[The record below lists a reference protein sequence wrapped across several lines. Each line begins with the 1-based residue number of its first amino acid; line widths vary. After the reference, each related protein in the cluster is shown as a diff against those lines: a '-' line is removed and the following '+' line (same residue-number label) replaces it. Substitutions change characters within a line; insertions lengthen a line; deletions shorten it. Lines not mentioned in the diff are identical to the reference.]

1 MSKQKSYRLAN
12 DKSGESFT
20 LKAGHKG
27 QLTVLSEIEEGTGK
41 AKVTRKVRRAI
52 RHCPNQRSIFLD
64 EQDDHA
70 LVAPIIFINGYLH
83 VPETQPLTVEFLDNH
98 PSNVLNGGI
107 WFEPVNEEQE
117 AAESLEREDLE
128 LELRMAVKNMSKT
141 DDGLHEL
148 SAVVAVLEDDIKAA
162 TTYGMQQL
170 RRVINNK
177 IMEDPYYFTDGAGK
191 ITIFEDDDV
200 KRQYITLRA
209 LNEGILQKSV
219 DGRTMMW
226 SKGKKAIVS
235 CPMGSNLTEFFADFL
250 ASDEGML
257 VAAEIVKQ
265 S

>member
-1 MSKQKSYRLAN
+1 MSKTKSYRLAN

-20 LKAGHKG
+20 LKVGHKG
-27 QLTVLSEIEEGTGK
+27 DITILSEVEEGTGK
-41 AKVTRKVRRAI
+41 TKTTRKVRRAI
-52 RHCPNQRSIFLD
+52 RHCPNQSSIFMD
-64 EQDDHA
+64 EQDKHA
-70 LVAPIIFINGYLH
+70 LVTPIIFVNGFLH
-83 VPETQPLTVEFLDNH
+83 VSDDQPLTIEFLEKH
-98 PSNVLNGGI
+98 PANVENGGH
-107 WFEPVNEEQE
+107 WFERINEEQE

-128 LELRMAVKNMSKT
+128 LELRVAVKKMAST

-148 SAVVAVLEDDIKAA
+148 SAVVAVLEDDIRAA

-170 RRVINNK
+170 RRIINNK
-177 IMEDPYYFTDGAGK
+177 IIEDPYYFTDGNGN

-200 KRQYITLRA
+200 KRRYITLRA

-226 SKGKKAIVS
+226 RKGKKSIIS

-250 ASDEGML
+250 SSDEGML
-257 VAAEIVKQ
+257 VAAEIAKQ